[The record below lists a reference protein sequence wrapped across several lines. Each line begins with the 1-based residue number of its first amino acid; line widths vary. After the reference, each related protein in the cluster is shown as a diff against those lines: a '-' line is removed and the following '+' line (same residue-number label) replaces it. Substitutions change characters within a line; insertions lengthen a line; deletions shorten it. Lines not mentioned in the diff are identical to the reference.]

1 MMDAAVLTFGR
12 RGYQAASMDEIA
24 ELAGVSKPLVY
35 LYLHSKEELFTS
47 CIRREAEALL
57 GVVAAAVEGDGPAEE
72 RLWAGV
78 LAFFRHTAGHPD
90 AWAVLSRQAR
100 AQGEPFAT
108 EAERM
113 RERIAG
119 YVARLIAAA
128 APGPC
133 DAEGLAQA
141 LVGAAES
148 LANWANG
155 RRAEVPPERAAETLM
170 GLVWRG
176 LVSLDPDLSKSLSTP

>member
-1 MMDAAVLTFGR
+1 MMDAAVRTFGR
-12 RGYQAASMDEIA
+12 RGYQATSMDEIA

-35 LYLHSKEELFTS
+35 LYLHSKEELFTA
-47 CIRREAEALL
+47 CIRRESEALL
-57 GVVAAAVEGDGPAEE
+57 RVVADAVEGDGPAEE

-78 LAFFRHTAGHPD
+78 LAFFTHTAERPD

-113 RERIAG
+113 RERIIA
-119 YVARLIAAA
+119 YVGRLIAAA
-128 APGPC
+128 AREPC

-155 RRAEVPPERAAETLM
+155 QSGVSPERAAGTLM
-170 GLVWRG
+170 GLAWRG
-176 LVSLDPDLSKSLSTP
+176 LADLAPDLSKSLSTP